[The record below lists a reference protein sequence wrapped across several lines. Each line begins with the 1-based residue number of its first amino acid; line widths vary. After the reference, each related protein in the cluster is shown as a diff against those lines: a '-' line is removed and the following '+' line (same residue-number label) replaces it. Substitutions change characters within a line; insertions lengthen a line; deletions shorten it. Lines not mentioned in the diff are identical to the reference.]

1 MDNTQTL
8 KTETVNNVTITLTLD
23 SCMGLP
29 FFKVISSAGTLWAG
43 GDRKAAAEAFMAAC
57 TRASMQPQDAGGSK

>member
-1 MDNTQTL
+1 MYNTQTL

-23 SCMGLP
+23 TCMGYP

-43 GDRKAAAEAFMAAC
+43 GDRRAAAEAFMAAC
-57 TRASMQPQDAGGSK
+57 TRASISSQDAGGAK